1 MLVQSRLNLF
11 LYAVALLDC
20 LLKCT
25 ESRRGRPARPKGQ
38 FLGGGS
44 PLEAPGKTALV
55 GKVPGAPS
63 IIFFGQLPGVW
74 R

>member
-1 MLVQSRLNLF
+1 MLVQSGLNLF
-11 LYAVALLDC
+11 LYGVALLDC

-25 ESRRGRPARPKGQ
+25 ESRRGRPVWPKGQ
-38 FLGGGS
+38 FLGRSS

-55 GKVPGAPS
+55 GEMPDAPS
-63 IIFFGQLPGVW
+63 IIFFGQLPRVW